1 MKRFRLVAV
10 GGTFD
15 IVHRGH
21 RALLDLAFSISEYVI
36 IGVSSDEFA
45 YKRGKNIVN
54 SYEVRVK
61 NLQELL
67 DKLYKN
73 RYSIVKLDDEFGPTL
88 ESEDI
93 EGLIVSKETESK
105 GKLINKLRLEK
116 GLRPL
121 ELITIDMVFAN
132 DGKPISSTRIRKGEI
147 DIDGNLRSL

>member
-15 IVHRGH
+15 IIHKGH
-21 RALLDLAFSISEYVI
+21 KMLLDMAFSISEYVI

-54 SYEVRVK
+54 NYEVRVR

-67 DKLYKN
+67 DKFYKN
-73 RYSIVKLDDEFGPTL
+73 RYSIVRLDDEFGPTL
-88 ESEDI
+88 ESNDI
-93 EGLIVSKETESK
+93 EGLIVSKETEAN
-105 GKLINKLRLEK
+105 GRLINKLRLEK
-116 GLRPL
+116 GLKPL
-121 ELITIDMVFAN
+121 ELIVIDLVLAK
-132 DGKPISSTRIRKGEI
+132 DGKPISSTRIRMGEI